1 MLFLNFTMYM
11 PFAVLA
17 GVCFGELLKN
27 IKENGSRGKRVVL
40 EILLGLFSSLTVF
53 LIALATMQ

>member
-1 MLFLNFTMYM
+1 MYM